1 MCFSFEVSIGTF
13 LITWFISLILL
24 QKKLNIKQKQ
34 NIIFLMIFS
43 TMQLVDAIFWYIDMK
58 ENTINYILTSF
69 IVPLLLSVQI
79 IYNIFIINKNTNINI
94 KFLSILACIYL
105 FYEFN
110 ELYTSKSNN
119 ILSSPEWGG
128 TKTKIIF
135 IIFFFILI
143 FYGRIGLKGENLH
156 HLLLGIITIIITFM
170 FTGGYTSIWCAL
182 ACILSFYYLIKY

>member
-69 IVPLLLSVQI
+69 IIPLLLSVQI

-105 FYEFN
+105 FYQFN